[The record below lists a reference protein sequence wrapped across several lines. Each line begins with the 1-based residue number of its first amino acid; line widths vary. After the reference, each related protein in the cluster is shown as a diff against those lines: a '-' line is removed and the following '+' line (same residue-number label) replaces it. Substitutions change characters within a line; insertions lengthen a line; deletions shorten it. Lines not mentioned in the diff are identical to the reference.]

1 MIITSPPY
9 LNAIDYLRGHKLSL
23 VWMGQSIARV
33 RNIRSTN
40 IGTEKSLSDNGANA
54 HLEGIVDAV
63 FNYGVL
69 VLALLLC
76 WFVLY

>member
-1 MIITSPPY
+1 MIRTIF
-9 LNAIDYLRGHKLSL
+9 I
-23 VWMGQSIARV
+23 
-33 RNIRSTN
+33 
-40 IGTEKSLSDNGANA
+40 KSRRLDGV
-54 HLEGIVDAV
+54 VDAV

>member
-1 MIITSPPY
+1 MSRTIFIKNRR
-9 LNAIDYLRGHKLSL
+9 LD
-23 VWMGQSIARV
+23 
-33 RNIRSTN
+33 
-40 IGTEKSLSDNGANA
+40 
-54 HLEGIVDAV
+54 GIVDAV

>member
-1 MIITSPPY
+1 MNRTIFIKNRR
-9 LNAIDYLRGHKLSL
+9 LD
-23 VWMGQSIARV
+23 
-33 RNIRSTN
+33 
-40 IGTEKSLSDNGANA
+40 
-54 HLEGIVDAV
+54 GIVDAV